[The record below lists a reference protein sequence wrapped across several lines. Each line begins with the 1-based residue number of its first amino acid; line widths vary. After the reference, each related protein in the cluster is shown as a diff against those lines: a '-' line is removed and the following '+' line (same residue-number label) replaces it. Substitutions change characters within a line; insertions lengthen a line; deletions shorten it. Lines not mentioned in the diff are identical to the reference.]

1 MKAVFSI
8 LFKIMFKKRVH
19 FERQKHDEIA
29 VSVYE
34 FILIVIFDALLK
46 YNTIQK
52 YKFCSMIKKVCR
64 LLIFFFTIS
73 YHSAFAQ
80 SAELPNQILDNWVN
94 KEWLSHASLGIY
106 MEDSNTGETIY
117 SYNDEKSLI
126 PASTQKIFT
135 TAAAL
140 QILGPNYQFVTRLS
154 YNGEIRNDTL
164 SGDLILKGG
173 GDPTLGSEYFKNKYS
188 CSNFLDIMI
197 DSLKHKN
204 IKLISGDI
212 ITDVSIYEDQM
223 IPDTWVW
230 GDLGNYYGAGPCGL
244 TIYDNMCKI
253 HFSSPSVAGEL
264 VKIISVSPDIPDV
277 KFENRVLSSNI
288 NRDKTCVYGSPWG
301 GKRII
306 RGTIP
311 KGETD
316 FVIKSS
322 IPDPAFLMASE
333 LKNKLKQNGIYFSG
347 TIKKGKDIQKPSY
360 IYNLCSIYSPSLME
374 IIRKTNYFS
383 VNLFAEHILKQLDY
397 EKNGKGTT
405 KGGVKVVL
413 DYWKSQGLSTDGIYM
428 CDGSGLSRYNESTP
442 KQMVRVLSYMRNKSQ
457 YGDLFFN
464 SIPDAPQGTLYY
476 FHGENFPGRSLKAKS
491 GSMTHIR
498 CFAGCLKTVSGRE
511 ILFSV
516 MINQFLSNQYF
527 VCNQVE
533 DLLKEVRMNL

>member
-1 MKAVFSI
+1 MIAVFSI
-8 LFKIMFKKRVH
+8 LFKSCIKTIPLRKTKCDKIV
-19 FERQKHDEIA
+19 
-29 VSVYE
+29 VYING
-34 FILIVIFDALLK
+34 FILIIFDVLLK
-46 YNTIQK
+46 NNQIQK
-52 YKFCSMIKKVCR
+52 YKFCSMIKNVCR
-64 LLIFFFTIS
+64 LLILFFTIS

-80 SAELPNQILDNWVN
+80 STESSNQIINNWAN

-106 MEDSNTGETIY
+106 MEDGNTGETIA

-126 PASTQKIFT
+126 PASTQKIIT

-140 QILGPNYQFVTRLS
+140 QILGPNYKFVTRLS

-173 GDPTLGSEYFKNKYS
+173 GDPTLGSEYFKKTYS

-197 DSLKHKN
+197 DSLKHKD
-204 IKLISGDI
+204 IKFISGDI
-212 ITDVSIYEDQM
+212 ITDVSIYDDQT

-230 GDLGNYYGAGPCGL
+230 GDIGNYYGAGTCGL
-244 TIYDNMCKI
+244 TVYDNMCKI
-253 HFSSPSVAGEL
+253 HFSSLSVSGEP
-264 VKIISVSPDIPDV
+264 VKIVSVVPDITDL
-277 KFENRVLSSNI
+277 KFENCVLSSDI
-288 NRDKTCVYGSPWG
+288 KRDKACVYGSPWG
-301 GKRII
+301 GTRVI

-322 IPDPAFLMASE
+322 IPDPAYLMASE

-347 TIKKGKDIQKPSY
+347 TIKKEKDIQNHTDN
-360 IYNLCSIYSPSLME
+360 YNLCSIYSPSLME
-374 IIRKTNYFS
+374 IIVKTNYFS
-383 VNLFAEHILKQLDY
+383 VNLFAEHMLKQLDY

-413 DYWKSQGLSTDGIYM
+413 DYWKSQGVLTDGTYM
-428 CDGSGLSRYNESTP
+428 CDGCGLSRYNESTP
-442 KQMVRVLSYMRNKSQ
+442 KQMVDVLSYMRNKSQ
-457 YGDLFFN
+457 YSNLFFN

-491 GSMTHIR
+491 GSMTHVR
-498 CFAGCLKTVSGRE
+498 CFAGCIKTVSGKE

-516 MINQFLSNQYF
+516 MINQFLCNQSF
-527 VCNQVE
+527 VCHQVE
-533 DLLKEVRMNL
+533 DLLKKIRINL

>member
-1 MKAVFSI
+1 
-8 LFKIMFKKRVH
+8 
-19 FERQKHDEIA
+19 
-29 VSVYE
+29 
-34 FILIVIFDALLK
+34 
-46 YNTIQK
+46 
-52 YKFCSMIKKVCR
+52 MIEKVCR
-64 LLIFFFTIS
+64 LLILFFTIS

-80 SAELPNQILDNWVN
+80 SIELPNQIINNWAN

-106 MEDSNTGETIY
+106 MEDVNTGESIA
-117 SYNDEKSLI
+117 SCNGEKSLI

-140 QILGPNYQFVTRLS
+140 QILGPDYKFVTRLF

-173 GDPTLGSEYFKNKYS
+173 GDPTLGSEYFRNSYS
-188 CSNFLDIMI
+188 CSNFLDIMV
-197 DSLKHKN
+197 DSLKHNN
-204 IKLISGDI
+204 IKFIHGDI
-212 ITDVSIYEDQM
+212 ITDVSIYEDQT

-244 TIYDNMCKI
+244 SIYDNMCKI
-253 HFSSPSVAGEL
+253 HFSSPSVADEP
-264 VKIISVSPDIPDV
+264 VNIFSVIPDIPDL
-277 KFENRVLSSNI
+277 KFENYVLSSDI
-288 NRDKTCVYGSPWG
+288 NSDKACVYGSPWS

-316 FVIKSS
+316 YVIKSS

-333 LKNKLKQNGIYFSG
+333 LKNKLKQNGIYISG
-347 TIKKGKDIQKPSY
+347 NIKKRKDIPKHKDSF
-360 IYNLCSIYSPSLME
+360 NLCSIYSPSLME

-383 VNLFAEHILKQLDY
+383 VNLFAEHILKQLSF

-405 KGGVKVVL
+405 KGGIKIVL
-413 DYWKSQGLSTDGIYM
+413 DYWKSKGISSEGVYM

-442 KQMVRVLSYMRNKSQ
+442 KQMVKVLSYMKNKSP
-457 YGDLFFN
+457 YGKLFFS
-464 SIPDAPQGTLYY
+464 SIPDAPEGTLYY

-491 GSMTHIR
+491 GSMTHVR
-498 CFAGCLKTVSGRE
+498 CFAGCIKTVSGRE

-516 MINQFLSNQYF
+516 MINQFLCNQSF
-527 VCNQVE
+527 VCHQVE
-533 DLLKEVRMNL
+533 DLLKEVRMNF